1 MRCYAL
7 SSRKTDRTVP
17 RYFFHLDDH
26 PDLPDLEGTVVPDLA
41 TARAEA
47 LHYAGE
53 IIAYAEPKLVMGTE
67 PFRVRVTDE
76 HGTEVIVLEI
86 HDKAAPGVR

>member
-1 MRCYAL
+1 MGACRGDQTL
-7 SSRKTDRTVP
+7 GQLVKRRIDRMP

-26 PDLPDLEGTVVPDLA
+26 PDSPDLEGTVVPDLA

-53 IIAYAEPKLVMGTE
+53 IIAYAEPSW
-67 PFRVRVTDE
+67 
-76 HGTEVIVLEI
+76 
-86 HDKAAPGVR
+86 